1 MNIYNFTINGK
12 NYSIVNQ
19 VKETRNGFKHESSLI
34 INGMIETLSV
44 KINYINRTWERFQ
57 FESSMKKLISSYF
70 LSADDIKVIYKQLG
84 IESL

>member
-1 MNIYNFTINGK
+1 
-12 NYSIVNQ
+12 VNQ
-19 VKETRNGFKHESSLI
+19 VIPTRNGFKHESALL
-34 INGMIETLSV
+34 INGLFAIIKV

-57 FESSMKKLISSYF
+57 FESSMKKLISNYF